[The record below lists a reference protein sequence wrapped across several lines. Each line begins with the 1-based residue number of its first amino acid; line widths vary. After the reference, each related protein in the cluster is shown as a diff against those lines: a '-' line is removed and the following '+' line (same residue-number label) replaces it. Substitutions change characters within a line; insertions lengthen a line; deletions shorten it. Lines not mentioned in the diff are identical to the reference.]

1 MNKEIVAR
9 FTTIARSMFGASV
22 RWDGSQFVVTNPS
35 AFGDWDSVI
44 AFIHVDSFRKVAKLI
59 NVTGDGDEVVE
70 TLPL

>member
-1 MNKEIVAR
+1 MNKALIAR
-9 FTTIARSMFGASV
+9 FTAVASQLGTNV
-22 RWDGSQFVVTNPS
+22 RWDGNQFVVTNSS
-35 AFGDWDSVI
+35 AFGNWDSVV